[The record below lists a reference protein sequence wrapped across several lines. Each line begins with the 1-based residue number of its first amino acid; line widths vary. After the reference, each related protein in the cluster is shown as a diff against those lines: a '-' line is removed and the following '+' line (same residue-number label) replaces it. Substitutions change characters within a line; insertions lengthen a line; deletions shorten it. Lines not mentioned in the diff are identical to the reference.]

1 MIMVLMSDM
10 VAAGVAGHAVLQI
23 SIGREIAV
31 LQMDGSGFSLPVL
44 NHNSPWAQDATAFM
58 TR

>member
-23 SIGREIAV
+23 STGREIAV
-31 LQMDGSGFSLPVL
+31 LQMDGSGSLPVL